1 MLLAM
6 DVGNTN
12 IKLGLYDEDRLVRHL
27 RVATRPLQTADE
39 YGLLLRDL
47 LSAHGIAPGDVKR
60 AAIASV
66 VPPLNNVLATCVQA
80 QFHIDPVIATAG
92 PALGLRLSGGAA
104 TGIDRLLGAAA
115 AYHKYGGPVITC
127 HLGTATTYNAVS
139 HDGVFLG
146 GAIAPGIG
154 IAAEALFERTAKLP
168 RIELV
173 PAPGGPIGKNT
184 VASMQAGL
192 YYGFVDG
199 VDAVIGRLRRE
210 LGAPDAPAVLTGGF
224 ASLISSASRT
234 ATEVDPFLTLSGLR
248 LYVDRLSPRT

>member
-1 MLLAM
+1 MLLAL

-12 IKLGLYDEDRLVRHL
+12 IKLGLYDGERLVHHL
-27 RVATRPLQTADE
+27 RIATRPLQTADE

-47 LSAHGIAPGDVKR
+47 LAAHRIAPHEVHQ

-66 VPPLNNVLATCVQA
+66 VPPLNAVLARCLQA
-80 QFHIDPVIATAG
+80 HLGVDPVIAKPG
-92 PALGLRLSGGAA
+92 PALGLKLGATA
-104 TGIDRLLGAAA
+104 ETGIDRLLGAAA
-115 AYHKYGGPVITC
+115 AYAKYGGPVITC
-127 HLGTATTYNAVS
+127 HLGTASTYNAVS

-173 PAPGGPIGKNT
+173 PATSGPIGKNT

-210 LGAPDAPAVLTGGF
+210 LGAPEAPAVLTGGF
-224 ASLISSASRT
+224 ADLISTASRT
-234 ATEVDPFLTLSGLR
+234 ATEVDPFLTLTGLR
-248 LYVDRLSPRT
+248 LYVQRLAAGA